1 MQGTVARGADR
12 VPGESALLSA
22 LSRAQAGADSVELLE
37 VRVHDERTPT
47 GPQFGV
53 GDGREGRF
61 AIYGTSNTPKAMDGS
76 QMTGTWVKVLQ
87 DSASGASRRSRATPT
102 PMRPPRPRVKAQGR
116 PSRPPTGRASVV
128 NPAWALAL
136 RRDARVQASSRTASS
151 RATTARRT
159 HPSL

>member
-1 MQGTVARGADR
+1 MHYHTLYSSSVA
-12 VPGESALLSA
+12 GESALLSA

-102 PMRPPRPRVKAQGR
+102 PMRPPRPRVKAHTQPLREPPGAAVTPPHGQGLGCQ
-116 PSRPPTGRASVV
+116 SRVGPRA
-128 NPAWALAL
+128 AA
-136 RRDARVQASSRTASS
+136 
-151 RATTARRT
+151 
-159 HPSL
+159 